1 MPTSYSLS
9 PHLEHFVR
17 EQVESGRYNNASEV
31 VRAGLRLLE
40 DQQKQ
45 TGLQLEALREAIRAG
60 VSAVPTRSADEL
72 FDRLEARLAAH
83 VADADSA
90 AR

>member
-31 VRAGLRLLE
+31 VRAGLRRLE

-60 VSAVPTRSADEL
+60 VSAVPTRSADEV
-72 FDRLEARLAAH
+72 FDRLEARLAAR